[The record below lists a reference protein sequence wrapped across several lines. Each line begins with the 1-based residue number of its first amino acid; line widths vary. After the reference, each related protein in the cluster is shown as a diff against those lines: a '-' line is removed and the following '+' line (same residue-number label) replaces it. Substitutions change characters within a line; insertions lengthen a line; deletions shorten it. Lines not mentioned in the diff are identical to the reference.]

1 MPKQTEKYKLTVK
14 DYLKL
19 FAVLA
24 FVGGLIFFALKAAGT
39 PIPTPTDTQ
48 VWDTLTANGYTPID
62 QTEQY
67 VKDNPTMGIERNI
80 TCISDGLRAEVFIFN
95 EQKFADAAYGSIVTD
110 LGYTERKYYNNNI
123 RTGGY
128 RANFVI
134 YTLKAG
140 GKYYYLMRI
149 DNTLFYAYCD
159 EEHISEV
166 NSIAKE
172 LGYIR

>member
-80 TCISDGLRAEVFIFN
+80 TCITDGLRAEVFVF
-95 EQKFADAAYGSIVTD
+95 EEVGVAMAAYNKIT
-110 LGYTERKYYNNNI
+110 
-123 RTGGY
+123 
-128 RANFVI
+128 A
-134 YTLKAG
+134 
-140 GKYYYLMRI
+140 
-149 DNTLFYAYCD
+149 
-159 EEHISEV
+159 HIGLSL
-166 NSIAKE
+166 IH
-172 LGYIR
+172 I